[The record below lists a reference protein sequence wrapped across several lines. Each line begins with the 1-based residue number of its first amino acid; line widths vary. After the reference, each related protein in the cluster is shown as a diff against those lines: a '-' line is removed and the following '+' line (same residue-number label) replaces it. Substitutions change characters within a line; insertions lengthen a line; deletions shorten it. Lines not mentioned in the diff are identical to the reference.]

1 LPGGF
6 EISARKTYGHV
17 SDGMIC
23 STRELGMGDDHSG
36 ILVLGK
42 HEAKP
47 GDDAVELLHL
57 RDDVL
62 DIAVT
67 PDRGYCLS
75 IRGVAREAATAY
87 GIDLRD
93 PAGVELTGSGETG
106 GYGVRVEDPVGCPV
120 FVARTVTGVD
130 ATRPSPRWV
139 QQRLTLAGMR
149 PISVAVDI
157 TNYAMLE
164 LGNPIH
170 GYDKA
175 KLQGDIVVRRAQSG
189 EKIVTLDDQAR
200 ELDPEDLLIT
210 DDSGPIGLAGV
221 MGGASTEISAAT
233 TDVVIEAAHFDAVV
247 IARTSQH
254 SASPTCWPNW
264 PAGRSRPRRR

>member
-1 LPGGF
+1 
-6 EISARKTYGHV
+6 
-17 SDGMIC
+17 
-23 STRELGMGDDHSG
+23 DHSG

-93 PAGVELTGSGETG
+93 PAGVELTGTGVTG

-130 ATRPSPRWV
+130 ATRQSPRWM
-139 QQRLTLAGMR
+139 QQRLTLAGLR
-149 PISVAVDI
+149 PMSVAVQPTHSVI
-157 TNYAMLE
+157 
-164 LGNPIH
+164 P
-170 GYDKA
+170 
-175 KLQGDIVVRRAQSG
+175 QR
-189 EKIVTLDDQAR
+189 VT
-200 ELDPEDLLIT
+200 
-210 DDSGPIGLAGV
+210 
-221 MGGASTEISAAT
+221 
-233 TDVVIEAAHFDAVV
+233 
-247 IARTSQH
+247 
-254 SASPTCWPNW
+254 PTH
-264 PAGRSRPRRR
+264 